1 MDAVQV
7 RTAALAAS
15 LGKWSR
21 KLRAQGMPSDRSKRS
36 QEDLADEAMISRTT
50 LSGFERGGSST
61 GTRNPHLG
69 VLVGVAHAFRLEVR
83 DLVILAEAPLHE
95 PIPSTIKRVA
105 SALSIPEVAVEAM
118 RGQVAGS
125 VAEIEGTGPY
135 INPAPPVFGSDA
147 AVDRETLGELAA
159 DLEALGRFSL
169 SVAKRVGN
177 AFSVENRLVQSSREI
192 SDAHAGGEHAS
203 D

>member
-1 MDAVQV
+1 
-7 RTAALAAS
+7 
-15 LGKWSR
+15 
-21 KLRAQGMPSDRSKRS
+21 
-36 QEDLADEAMISRTT
+36 MISRTT

-69 VLVGVAHAFRLEVR
+69 ILVGVAHAFRLEVR
-83 DLVILAEAPLHE
+83 DLVILAEAPLDE

-105 SALSIPEVAVEAM
+105 SALSIPEMAVEAM
-118 RGQVAGS
+118 RGQVAGA
-125 VAEIEGTGPY
+125 VGEIEGVGPFIY
-135 INPAPPVFGSDA
+135 PAPPVFQTDA

-177 AFSVENRLVQSSREI
+177 AFSVTDRSEQNSREV
-192 SDAHAGGEHAS
+192 SPADAGGEHAS